1 MGNSSRL
8 LQRID
13 ARADVWFAAVG
24 SVVVALG
31 IKLALGPIT
40 ADAPLLL
47 FFGAVIFSA
56 WLGGFRAGVLATLL
70 SALVADFELVP
81 PHWQFDVS
89 MAWAL
94 RMLLFVGE
102 GVFISA
108 AAQSRVWHARGAAP
122 EARNRPDGQLSWD
135 ARPVRMSALVREV
148 TASMRNDASAK
159 DVCVETVIDHGTGAI
174 EADSDGLR
182 QIVASLVRNAITS
195 TPPGGRVCVRVRRR
209 RHYVELSVMDT
220 GQGIA
225 EQDLEGIFHSARPDA
240 EVLAQVRQQVL
251 LHGGEM
257 TVYSAGTGTG
267 ATVTVR
273 LRRLLFAPSAREAEQ
288 QLAV

>member
-1 MGNSSRL
+1 MGNPSRL
-8 LQRID
+8 LHSID

-24 SVVVALG
+24 SVAVALG

-47 FFGAVIFSA
+47 FFGAVIVSA

-70 SALVADFELVP
+70 SALVADFELLP
-81 PHWQFDVS
+81 PHWQFDVT

-94 RMLLFVGE
+94 RLLLFIGE

-108 AAQSRVWHARGAAP
+108 AAQSRVLRVRGAAP
-122 EARNRPDGQLSWD
+122 EAVNGPAGQLARD

-148 TASMRNDASAK
+148 TASMQDEAFAK
-159 DVCVETVIDHGTGAI
+159 DVYIETVIDHGTGAI
-174 EADSDGLR
+174 EADSEGLR
-182 QIVASLVRNAITS
+182 QIVASLVRNAIKF
-195 TPPGGRVCVRVRRR
+195 TPAGGRICVRVRRR
-209 RHYVELSVMDT
+209 RHHVELSVVDT

-225 EQDLEGIFHSARPDA
+225 EQDLEGIFSTGPNAGM
-240 EVLAQVRQQVL
+240 LAQVRQQVL
-251 LHGGEM
+251 QHGGEM
-257 TVYSAGTGTG
+257 TVYSAGPGTG
-267 ATVTVR
+267 ATFTVR
-273 LRRLLFAPSAREAEQ
+273 LQRLLFAPAAREPEQ